1 MRHHSPGNAQA
12 MEVFFDD
19 ESHFCG
25 TLVIAGIVAEGDNDF
40 LVILLRGAQQNHPVD
55 EVCFLQTPDVVWR
68 NLFFGAEKAQVD

>member
-25 TLVIAGIVAEGDNDF
+25 TLTIAGIVAEGDNDF

-55 EVCFLQTPDVVWR
+55 EVCFLQTPDFVWR
-68 NLFFGAEKAQVD
+68 NLFFGAKKAQVD